1 MSFSRLELE
10 KMLPAGLLRLASY
23 LGIEATEKTPK
34 GKIIDKIM
42 AELDRRGRDYRS
54 YGISSE
60 AIPEVPRYSVRVQ
73 RIMDSKKEQ
82 GEI

>member
-1 MSFSRLELE
+1 ME

-23 LGIEATEKTPK
+23 LGVEATEKTPK

-42 AELDRRGRDYRS
+42 AELDRRGRDYRN

-60 AIPEVPRYSVRVQ
+60 AIPDVPKYSVRVQ
-73 RIMDSKKEQ
+73 RILDAKAK
-82 GEI
+82 GEL

>member
-1 MSFSRLELE
+1 MSFNREELE

-42 AELDRRGRDYRS
+42 AELNRRSQAYRN

-60 AIPEVPRYSVRVQ
+60 AIPDVPKYSVRVQ
-73 RIMDSKKEQ
+73 RILDAKAK
-82 GEI
+82 GEL